1 MAIATTSAFTTQPL
15 VRPSS
20 SRLHSSPAEDMELT
34 RQAIATHHESNVD
47 NSWIDDSPDD
57 SPSKLIMDIPPSPS
71 PTVAKAKPAYTVVT
85 TKKPKSNPAHKEGL
99 LSPLVYAANT
109 LLGKDEL
116 NKLRAKIIS
125 YHSDI
130 IKSFVDTSDSEFGKT
145 VLKQLFHII
154 DTDQSN
160 YLDQAEVARALEL
173 LGFDWLQEKHVS
185 KIFERADL
193 NEDGEISLEEFM
205 EEAPKTLKTNLV
217 KLAKKNGGEMGLLV

>member
-1 MAIATTSAFTTQPL
+1 M
-15 VRPSS
+15 VR
-20 SRLHSSPAEDMELT
+20 LQSSPAEADMELT
-34 RQAIATHHESNVD
+34 RQAIMTHAEQTAD
-47 NSWIDDSPDD
+47 NSWVDDSPDHNEHD
-57 SPSKLIMDIPPSPS
+57 ASPPKLIMDIPPSPA
-71 PTVAKAKPAYTVVT
+71 TVAEISKKAPPAYTVVT

-99 LSPLVYAANT
+99 FSPLVYAANT

-130 IKSFVDTSDSEFGKT
+130 IKSFVDTSDSEFGKR
-145 VLKQLFHII
+145 VLKQLFVIT
-154 DTDQSN
+154 DRDQSG
-160 YLDQAEVARALEL
+160 YLDKDEVARALEL

-217 KLAKKNGGEMGLLV
+217 KLAKKNGGDMGLLV